1 MTNRR
6 GARSADYTVG
16 YGRPPKATQFKA
28 GKTGNPRGRPKGS
41 RTVGAILQDILR
53 QKIAV
58 TENGKTRRIA
68 ALEVM
73 LRRLVNDAMR
83 SDAKAMKL
91 LLALVERY
99 AETTEAKVQLGE
111 LLAEDR
117 EILAEYLL
125 APRGPAGKAEEPV
138 SEPAEKA
145 GEGGC
150 DDADIG
156 RSKACCATTSA
167 PSSTRSSRP
176 FVRARTMSGRGTLR
190 RSLISWRVF
199 GVARLRD

>member
-6 GARSADYTVG
+6 GFRAADYAVG
-16 YGRPPKATQFKA
+16 YGRPPRATQFA
-28 GKTGNPRGRPKGS
+28 SGKSGNPRGRPKGS
-41 RTVGAILQDILR
+41 RTVGAILRDILK

-58 TENGKTRRIA
+58 TENGKARRLA

-111 LLAEDR
+111 LLAEDQA
-117 EILAEYLL
+117 ILAQYLL
-125 APRGPAGKAEEPV
+125 EPKA
-138 SEPAEKA
+138 SA
-145 GEGGC
+145 GELGEQVNSEEEG
-150 DDADIG
+150 DGD
-156 RSKACCATTSA
+156 
-167 PSSTRSSRP
+167 
-176 FVRARTMSGRGTLR
+176 
-190 RSLISWRVF
+190 
-199 GVARLRD
+199 

>member
-6 GARSADYTVG
+6 GSRADDYAVG
-16 YGRPPKATQFKA
+16 YGRPPKATQFA
-28 GKTGNPRGRPKGS
+28 PGKSGNPRGRPKGS

-58 TENGKTRRIA
+58 TENGKTRRLA

-111 LLAEDR
+111 LLAEDQT
-117 EILAEYLL
+117 ILSQYLL
-125 APRGPAGKAEEPV
+125 EPKA
-138 SEPAEKA
+138 SA
-145 GEGGC
+145 GEHAELVNNEEEG
-150 DDADIG
+150 DDD
-156 RSKACCATTSA
+156 
-167 PSSTRSSRP
+167 
-176 FVRARTMSGRGTLR
+176 
-190 RSLISWRVF
+190 
-199 GVARLRD
+199 

>member
-1 MTNRR
+1 MMTRR
-6 GARSADYTVG
+6 GSRSADYAVG
-16 YGRPPKATQFKA
+16 YGRPPTATQFA
-28 GKTGNPRGRPKGS
+28 SGKSGNPRGRPKGS

-58 TENGKTRRIA
+58 TENGKTRRLA

-111 LLAEDR
+111 LLAEDQT
-117 EILAEYLL
+117 ILAQYLL
-125 APRGPAGKAEEPV
+125 EPKAPAEELAEV
-138 SEPAEKA
+138 AHSE
-145 GEGGC
+145 GE
-150 DDADIG
+150 DDD
-156 RSKACCATTSA
+156 
-167 PSSTRSSRP
+167 
-176 FVRARTMSGRGTLR
+176 
-190 RSLISWRVF
+190 
-199 GVARLRD
+199 D

>member
-1 MTNRR
+1 MTIRR
-6 GARSADYTVG
+6 GARSADYIVG
-16 YGRPPKATQFKA
+16 YGRPPRATQFA
-28 GKTGNPRGRPKGS
+28 SGKSGNPRGRPKGS

-58 TENGKTRRIA
+58 SENSKTRRLA

-111 LLAEDR
+111 LLAEDQA
-117 EILAEYLL
+117 ILAQYLL
-125 APRGPAGKAEEPV
+125 EPKA
-138 SEPAEKA
+138 SA
-145 GEGGC
+145 GEL
-150 DDADIG
+150 AE
-156 RSKACCATTSA
+156 
-167 PSSTRSSRP
+167 
-176 FVRARTMSGRGTLR
+176 L
-190 RSLISWRVF
+190 
-199 GVARLRD
+199 VARVTQSAGYSLLSFTRAWSVVNCQSALA